1 MDKINDE
8 SVPAPAAPAVRRT
21 RPTFG
26 ILLIVVG
33 LLLLVHQVFPAF
45 TSRLFW
51 PLLLM
56 AAGAWLL
63 WGARRS

>member
-1 MDKINDE
+1 MEHIGTSPK
-8 SVPAPAAPAVRRT
+8 SGSPAPAVRRR

-33 LLLLVHQVFPAF
+33 LVLLVHQLFPAL
-45 TSRLFW
+45 TSKIFW
-51 PLLLM
+51 PLILI

-63 WGARRS
+63 WRVRRS